1 MNIALKKKSG
11 DTYHITFFFN
21 KLLNKIR
28 KNRMNASTKKW
39 CAVTYKKQ
47 YTLLN
52 ISNLITYST
61 HESCAL
67 MVSKS
72 NILHDEIFPAS

>member
-1 MNIALKKKSG
+1 
-11 DTYHITFFFN
+11 
-21 KLLNKIR
+21 
-28 KNRMNASTKKW
+28 MNASTKKW

-72 NILHDEIFPAS
+72 NISHDEIFPAS